1 MTSRNVYFKRPAN
14 STVVGA
20 AAIHSQPALL
30 PPGQFAVVA
39 PRVETV
45 LGQTTALNIT
55 MPRYSPSNQSLALLR
70 QAGGGFRL
78 NYQGMSAGILTPRY
92 REDGAGT
99 APNQTDYQALP
110 ILPIIAQSL
119 MPGES
124 DVPERTFPGA
134 SVYNTWQGYRDGVD
148 DLEEFRSGFNISEPS
163 PGNTY
168 YLPPQY
174 KPTPDSGPGDWPSVD
189 SFRDYDGAAGLHPD
203 EPFDHNDGA
212 GPVVIE
218 SPLQIND
225 WMGLGTYPDA
235 VAVFLQ
241 RLADPTR
248 PWHVD
253 DNPYLTVDSAPIDLT
268 VFNGD
273 GDATETI
280 DRDGDGTIM
289 SLPTTKPSS
298 RAGHLIR

>member
-1 MTSRNVYFKRPAN
+1 
-14 STVVGA
+14 
-20 AAIHSQPALL
+20 
-30 PPGQFAVVA
+30 
-39 PRVETV
+39 
-45 LGQTTALNIT
+45 
-55 MPRYSPSNQSLALLR
+55 
-70 QAGGGFRL
+70 
-78 NYQGMSAGILTPRY
+78 
-92 REDGAGT
+92 
-99 APNQTDYQALP
+99 
-110 ILPIIAQSL
+110 
-119 MPGES
+119 MPGEG

-148 DLEEFRSGFNISEPS
+148 DLEEVRSGFNISEPS

-203 EPFDHNDGA
+203 KPFDHNDGA

-218 SPLQIND
+218 SPLHIND

-273 GDATETI
+273 GNATEPI
-280 DRDGDGTIM
+280 DRDGDGTDNEFADNETVFAGGSFDPVMRFDSRRKIPRTDQDRPATVLADYGTGTRRHAIIQRPALSSAF
-289 SLPTTKPSS
+289 SLLAQNHPSGRSHCVLRPRTGGDVECIPSTS
-298 RAGHLIR
+298 RFGN